1 MNMRCPVC
9 NREDSITLDP
19 RTGRLVCTNCGY
31 VFDELNIDQGTEWR
45 AYTQQDRLERERV
58 GSPMRPKVHEKKLTP
73 AECAVVISID
83 ILSKAGIPTT
93 PKKIADFL
101 KEDVQTVRNILERL
115 RKKGL
120 VISSLAFGLG
130 GFARK
135 SSSSQVSGRERIHRL
150 VDDIENILQ
159 QHPEILDWA
168 KVSLG
173 INDKNELIEYI
184 NKLAEKERLESTDWD
199 IELFGAAMTGDL
211 IDVQTALENGAN
223 PNFKN
228 NIGWTPIHLAAVK
241 GHVEI
246 VRVLL
251 ERGADPNAKENIY
264 GWTPLHIAANIG
276 YFRIVKL
283 LLERGADP
291 NAKDNDGR
299 TPLHIA
305 AREGRVEIVKILL
318 ERGADPRIAD
328 NEGHTPLDYAKD
340 STIRSLLESA
350 FRNS

>member
-1 MNMRCPVC
+1 MRCPVC
-9 NREDSITLDP
+9 NREDSITRDP
-19 RTGRLVCTNCGY
+19 QTGKLVCTNCGY
-31 VFDELNIDQGTEWR
+31 VFDELIIDQEPKWR

-58 GSPMRPKVHEKKLTP
+58 GSLMTPKVHKKKLTP

-83 ILSKAGIPTT
+83 ILSKAGKPTT

-130 GFARK
+130 GFARI
-135 SSSSQVSGRERIHRL
+135 SSPSHVSGRERIHRL

-168 KVSLG
+168 KVGLG
-173 INDKNELIEYI
+173 IKDKNKLIEYI
-184 NKLAEKERLESTDWD
+184 NKRAEEERLESYGLTP
-199 IELFGAAMTGDL
+199 LHSAAFG
-211 IDVQTALENGAN
+211 
-223 PNFKN
+223 
-228 NIGWTPIHLAAVK
+228 
-241 GHVEI
+241 GHVE
-246 VRVLL
+246 
-251 ERGADPNAKENIY
+251 
-264 GWTPLHIAANIG
+264 
-276 YFRIVKL
+276 IVKL

-291 NAKDNDGR
+291 NAKTDDGL

-305 AREGRVEIVKILL
+305 AFKGHVDVVRVLLEHGANPNAKDNNGQTPLHYAVQEGHVEIVKSLL

-328 NEGHTPLDYAKD
+328 NGGHIPLDYAKD
-340 STIRSLLESA
+340 SAIRSLLESA
-350 FRNS
+350 LRNS